1 MSTDL
6 HDYLD
11 RTLADLDVPTDRLRT
26 GAVSRGRVLRRR
38 RRALATLGGVAVTVL
53 AAGLAL
59 PSLAGTDDADQRVAH
74 DTGGPS
80 PDTYVRPEGWWDM
93 PGGVM
98 RDTLVHLLPAR
109 STVTD
114 ENLGNEELAPG
125 EEPSGGWVQVDVLV
139 EGEPAGGVNVV
150 LYPPF
155 DTSSFA
161 EDVTTC
167 AGDAS
172 EAETCTEL
180 RDGGTGRLIRWETD
194 GVVTLEATW
203 LLPDGGIVY
212 AAASNS
218 SDEKWGVDSTT
229 DRAAPPVRPAQL
241 VDIAASPLWQ
251 EWTPRG

>member
-6 HDYLD
+6 HEFLD
-11 RTLADLDVPTDRLRT
+11 RTLADLDVPADRLRD
-26 GAVSRGRVLRRR
+26 GALTRGRARRRR
-38 RRALATLGGVAVTVL
+38 RRALAALGGVAVTVL
-53 AAGLAL
+53 AAGMAL
-59 PSLAGTDDADQRVAH
+59 PSLAGTDDAGRRIAH
-74 DTGGPS
+74 DSGDPS
-80 PDTYVRPEGWWDM
+80 PDTYVRPAGWWDM
-93 PGGVM
+93 SGAVM
-98 RDTLVHLLPAR
+98 RDTLTYLLPAR

-125 EEPSGGWVQVDVLV
+125 EKPTGGWVQVDVLD
-139 EGEPAGGVNVV
+139 EGEAAGGLNVV

-167 AGDAS
+167 PGNAP
-172 EAETCTEL
+172 EAESCTEL
-180 RDGGTGRLIRWETD
+180 GDGTGRLVRWETG
-194 GVVTLEATW
+194 GVVTLAATW

-218 SDEKWGVDSTT
+218 SDDKWGLGSTT
-229 DRAAPPVRPAQL
+229 DRATPSVRPAQL
-241 VDIAASPLWQ
+241 VEIAASPLWQ